1 MIHRLAD
8 IVTDF
13 FVRNDVISKD
23 DREVYQ
29 YGNEIIISSAIDIAI
44 LFTFGLIFNNLL
56 YLAPFW
62 IVFFLLRAFGGG
74 YHAQSYFKCK
84 MVFILNVLAVVGLL
98 YNVETFYN
106 VYSMLLLIL
115 FSQTVVFAT
124 APIENIY
131 KPLDEQ
137 DIKRNRIR
145 CRMCSLATGILV
157 LITYCFNI
165 KFSVSLLLASVSVS
179 VAMIIEYL
187 RKEIK
192 CNEFVLYVAFL

>member
-1 MIHRLAD
+1 MIYRLAD

-13 FVRNDVISKD
+13 FVKNEVISKD

-44 LFTFGLIFNNLL
+44 LISLGLIFNILL
-56 YLAPFW
+56 YLMAFW

-74 YHAQSYFKCK
+74 YHAKSYLKCK
-84 MVFILNVLAVVGLL
+84 VIFILNVLAVVGLM
-98 YNVETFYN
+98 NSTENFYN
-106 VYSMLLLIL
+106 VYSMLLLLL

-124 APIENIY
+124 APIENIN

-157 LITYCFNI
+157 LITYYFNTKLSI
-165 KFSVSLLLASVSVS
+165 LLLLASVSVS

-187 RKEIK
+187 RKEIN
-192 CNEFVLYVAFL
+192 CNENDEKSC